1 MQAWHRKLALVLA
14 VLAGIV
20 GFFGMQSTTSLY
32 NAIASADE
40 IFGSI
45 FLPAMLVWMI
55 VIGIGWC
62 IDKTFRKPL
71 VPHVASQW
79 ALPNYLTLAVNGTF
93 ALLVLGFLATR
104 GIRYAEQPFT
114 ASDLVVIILTAVTVI
129 LTALAIFLAVLGV
142 LGFTTIRSE
151 VQKVA
156 AAHTVK
162 YLSEVATRENQ
173 NPPPAQP
180 EVNAPPGNGPLPNDE
195 RDSA

>member
-1 MQAWHRKLALVLA
+1 MQVWYRNLALVLA

-20 GFFGMQSTTSLY
+20 GFLGIQSTPNLR
-32 NAIASADE
+32 NAIASVDE

-62 IDKTFRKPL
+62 IGRIFRKPP
-71 VPHVASQW
+71 VPHVANQW
-79 ALPNYLTLAVNGTF
+79 ALPNYLTLAVNGAF

-114 ASDLVVIILTAVTVI
+114 ASDVVVIILTAVTVI

-142 LGFTTIRSE
+142 LGFTTIRAE

-156 AAHTVK
+156 AAHTAK
-162 YLSEVATRENQ
+162 YLSEVATRENR

-180 EVNAPPGNGPLPNDE
+180 EENAPPGNGPLPNNE
-195 RDSA
+195 RDPA